1 MPLVIFK
8 KEKEISRSL
17 EFDGMWIAEQPPD
30 DDFLA
35 HWDKI
40 VISTRSFPD
49 KYWDK
54 FVKKKVRPSQYSRVV
69 SCAHVVCFVQVR
81 ARYSEQ
87 YEFEQISTL
96 LGMDKMEGVQVKA
109 KSDSILP
116 ALSVQ

>member
-54 FVKKKVRPSQYSRVV
+54 FVKKKVCLRHQHTCMHRCLKRTNFVAG
-69 SCAHVVCFVQVR
+69 AH
-81 ARYSEQ
+81 A
-87 YEFEQISTL
+87 L
-96 LGMDKMEGVQVKA
+96 LGAVRLRAD
-109 KSDSILP
+109 
-116 ALSVQ
+116 